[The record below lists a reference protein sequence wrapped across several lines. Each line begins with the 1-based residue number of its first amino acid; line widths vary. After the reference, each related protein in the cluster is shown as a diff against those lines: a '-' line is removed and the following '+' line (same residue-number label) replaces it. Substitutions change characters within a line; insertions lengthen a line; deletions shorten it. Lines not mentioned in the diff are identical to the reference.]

1 MGAAIYLGRVCLFT
15 IHRQT
20 VSCQA
25 FKFSMCSFW
34 MMTDTEMKGDVGEEE
49 RGCGKEERDDGAGE
63 RRGGG
68 NKKSTGKMTGEKEGN
83 G

>member
-25 FKFSMCSFW
+25 FKFIICSFW
-34 MMTDTEMKGDVGEEE
+34 RMTDTEMKGDIEEDVEKKRGVMEQEIEEVG
-49 RGCGKEERDDGAGE
+49 K
-63 RRGGG
+63 
-68 NKKSTGKMTGEKEGN
+68 
-83 G
+83 

>member
-25 FKFSMCSFW
+25 FKFSICSFW
-34 MMTDTEMKGDVGEEE
+34 RMTDTEMKGDIEEDVEKKRGVMEQEIEEVG
-49 RGCGKEERDDGAGE
+49 K
-63 RRGGG
+63 
-68 NKKSTGKMTGEKEGN
+68 
-83 G
+83 

>member
-25 FKFSMCSFW
+25 FKFSICSFW
-34 MMTDTEMKGDVGEEE
+34 RMTDTEMKGDIEEEE
-49 RGCGKEERDDGAGE
+49 RGCGKEERSDGRVD
-63 RRGGG
+63 RRGGEI
-68 NKKSTGKMTGEKEGN
+68 KKEYRKN
-83 G
+83 NR